1 MSEQVQK
8 VKARKESEAAS
19 APAPEGLSAETRERV
34 DDTLADVDDL
44 LDEIDGLLEPDAEAF
59 VQAYVQKG
67 GQ

>member
-1 MSEQVQK
+1 MSEQLQK
-8 VKARKESEAAS
+8 TKARKENEADVG
-19 APAPEGLSAETRERV
+19 PAPEGLSAETRERV
-34 DDTLADVDDL
+34 DDTLSDVDDL